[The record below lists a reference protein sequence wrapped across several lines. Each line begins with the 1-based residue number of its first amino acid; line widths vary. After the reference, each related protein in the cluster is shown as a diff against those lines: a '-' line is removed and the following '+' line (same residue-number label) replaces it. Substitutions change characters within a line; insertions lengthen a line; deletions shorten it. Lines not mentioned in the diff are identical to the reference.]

1 MSQTPGQPQTPLQRT
16 LITLALIIGSAL
28 PVMIAFVLVASTND
42 GGNPLD
48 RIPDYGDPMT
58 ETLTV
63 PLDRVETV
71 ETEYRYYGRVRIV
84 VEGSGTLAGVG
95 TLDALY
101 LFAAA
106 DGTPLSAPQLSANG
120 LAIDG
125 APALDALKLAA
136 EPPDYAGDHL
146 YSAIYDLG
154 RDYRRVRFGIAGGG
168 PGGVGALTVTIVQLG

>member
-1 MSQTPGQPQTPLQRT
+1 MSGDSHKPQTPLQRT
-16 LITLALIIGSAL
+16 LTTLALLIGSAL
-28 PVMIAFVLVASTND
+28 PVMIALVLIVSTNEGD
-42 GGNPLD
+42 NPLD
-48 RIPDYGDPMT
+48 RIPDYRDPLA

-63 PLDRVETV
+63 PFDRAGPV
-71 ETEYRYYGRVRIV
+71 ETEFRYYGQVRIV

-101 LFAAA
+101 VFAGE
-106 DGTPLSAPQLSANG
+106 DGTPLDLPQLTASG

-125 APALDALKLAA
+125 APALDALKLVA

-154 RDYRRVRFGIAGGG
+154 DDYRSVRFSVAGGR
-168 PGGVGALTVTIVQLG
+168 PGGAGALTVTIVQLG

>member
-1 MSQTPGQPQTPLQRT
+1 MSQSPRQPQPPLQRT
-16 LITLALIIGSAL
+16 LTTLALIIGSAL

-42 GGNPLD
+42 GDNPLD
-48 RIPDYGDPMT
+48 RIPDYSDPLV

-63 PLDRVETV
+63 PFDRAEPV
-71 ETEYRYYGRVRIV
+71 ETEFRYYGQVRIV
-84 VEGSGTLAGVG
+84 VEGSGALPGVG

-101 LFAAA
+101 VFAGE
-106 DGTPLSAPQLSANG
+106 DGTPLSAPQLAASG

-146 YSAIYDLG
+146 YSAIYDLED
-154 RDYRRVRFGIAGGG
+154 DYRRVRFSVAGGG
-168 PGGVGALTVTIVQLG
+168 PGGAGALTVTIVQLG